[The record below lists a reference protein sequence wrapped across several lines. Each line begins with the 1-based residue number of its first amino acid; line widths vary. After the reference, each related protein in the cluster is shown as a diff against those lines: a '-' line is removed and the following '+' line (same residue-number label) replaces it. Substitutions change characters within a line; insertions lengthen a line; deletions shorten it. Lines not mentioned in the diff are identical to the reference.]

1 MGGDVGGL
9 DVVVL
14 HTRVLGHG
22 TSVTVLRRVI
32 WLEPV
37 AGVVVD

>member
-1 MGGDVGGL
+1 MGGL